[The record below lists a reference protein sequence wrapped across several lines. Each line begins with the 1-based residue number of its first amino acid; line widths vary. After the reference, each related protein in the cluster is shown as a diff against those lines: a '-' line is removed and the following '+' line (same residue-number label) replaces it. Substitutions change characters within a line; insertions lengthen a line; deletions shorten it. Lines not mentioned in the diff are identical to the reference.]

1 MGKINDIALQHF
13 ELSENFLDMVGII
26 LTESIKQG
34 NKTDSFQS
42 ADKPKLEKEIE
53 HRNQTKWSDE
63 KILIPVLFNF
73 FHGLELLLKGFKYI
87 KKPPIKNGK
96 NTKHDIKDLMSTF
109 EEDYPNENKFIEIF
123 KYYITPEN
131 HCKILFDFYQ
141 ENEIPDSNKFIHF
154 FKYPTNGNFTQEF
167 KFKALKKTKKDGI
180 KFFKK
185 IIADIEIIRTEKT
198 YIVTTSNTV

>member
-1 MGKINDIALQHF
+1 MRKINDIALQHF

-34 NKTDSFQS
+34 NKTYSIQS

-87 KKPPIKNGK
+87 KNPPIPRGK
-96 NTKHDIKDLMSTF
+96 NTKHDIKILMSTF
-109 EEDYPNENKFIEIF
+109 EKEYPANNKLIEIF
-123 KYYITPEN
+123 KYYIIPET
-131 HCKILFDFYQ
+131 HCEILSNFYKT
-141 ENEIPDSNKFIHF
+141 NNISDSNQFIHF
-154 FKYPTNGNFTQEF
+154 FKYPTNGKFTQEF
-167 KFKALKKTKKDGI
+167 DFKALKKTKDTGI
-180 KFFKK
+180 EFFKK
-185 IIADIEIIRTEKT
+185 VIADIEIIRTEKKE
-198 YIVTTSNTV
+198 